1 MSRRFPF
8 HIAIAGLTAFAVAT
22 PTVVVPANNS
32 IIAAAIAQAAEAVTV
47 TGESTVAAKQPATFT
62 ATVPG
67 ATTGKV
73 QFFLD
78 GVLVAT
84 TDVNGEGVATASIT
98 PKSYGEH
105 TLTSRYITTRNDV
118 DYTLNPDGTTTFT
131 TPLPTKFEMDG
142 KGNTGTDGD
151 TYDGFT
157 INKQVSS
164 IDNPIELQPGETYTL
179 NGRMTTAKLGRLFE
193 VGLNPSPGST
203 YVEGTGARYHAD
215 SDNADSSV
223 AVKTRADENG
233 LSITESGSLVKAPGW
248 GQTTDGQTW
257 PTVNEGYIG
266 FQHKSSYT
274 VTKGTTWELGGDFI
288 APDIPGIHIPQYA
301 AYKYMEN
308 LHVLVPMN
316 EATFKISPKEL
327 PPRNDLPAEQTT
339 LTVSADKGTVT
350 EGTES
355 RLTATIT
362 PANAAG
368 TVQFKNNGENI
379 GDPAPVANGT
389 AELTHTLPLGANEIT
404 AEFTPDNPA
413 TFTPATG
420 KGTTVNVEKLPAT
433 ATTLTYMGDRAGTV
447 NKPAQLKAKVNPD
460 TPGTVQFFELI
471 DVTPTPLSDPIQ
483 PESGVA
489 TTTYTP
495 DSTGTKSFKAVFTPT
510 DVDAFAG
517 SETTFELEVEKQA
530 TTLQLTAE
538 DNKKGGDH
546 VAITATVT
554 PQVDGTVEFFNGDQ
568 SLGTSPVD
576 TATGTASGTASG
588 TATISDTFPTGRH
601 DLRAVFTPTAG
612 DTYSPAEATHTLVIG
627 SRDKKDTTLDLAANP
642 NELTLGESTTVT
654 ATIAGATTGLVTYTD
669 DNGVQGWAPVTNG
682 TATFTYTPKTDGAKT
697 IKAEYVPTDG
707 AADTH
712 NGSTGTTTV
721 TVNPAPPVTPEKHDT
736 AVLLAGPSKV
746 TTGDDIDLTAL
757 VTPANAAGTVTFHN
771 GTDIIGTTPVM
782 DGKATFTIK
791 DLPKGS
797 YQFKATFTPADTAA
811 FNPSES
817 THSAIVAD
825 EKPAVTVTNTT
836 TQVEPTTVV
845 ETERETVRETTTQ
858 VEPTTVTEVSTQVE
872 PTTVTTT
879 VPTTVNTTTTESVTV
894 TTTATAQPEK
904 QAPAT
909 PAVDASRAIET
920 TDGRE
925 ITLTAGTSPKTK
937 GRMVFELSDGTKLGD
952 APIDPDGTARFKHT
966 FDKPGQYE
974 VRAYVLAEDGTEGER
989 SVPLTVTVAEKTTP
1003 DTPDTPGDG
1012 GSSTSTDASS
1022 SENNRA
1028 ISFAIGGSLLAL
1040 LLGALAAVVLQSPPV
1055 RQWFEQMGIR
1065 Y

>member
-1 MSRRFPF
+1 M
-8 HIAIAGLTAFAVAT
+8 
-22 PTVVVPANNS
+22 
-32 IIAAAIAQAAEAVTV
+32 
-47 TGESTVAAKQPATFT
+47 
-62 ATVPG
+62 
-67 ATTGKV
+67 
-73 QFFLD
+73 
-78 GVLVAT
+78 
-84 TDVNGEGVATASIT
+84 
-98 PKSYGEH
+98 
-105 TLTSRYITTRNDV
+105 
-118 DYTLNPDGTTTFT
+118 
-131 TPLPTKFEMDG
+131 
-142 KGNTGTDGD
+142 
-151 TYDGFT
+151 
-157 INKQVSS
+157 
-164 IDNPIELQPGETYTL
+164 
-179 NGRMTTAKLGRLFE
+179 
-193 VGLNPSPGST
+193 
-203 YVEGTGARYHAD
+203 
-215 SDNADSSV
+215 
-223 AVKTRADENG
+223 
-233 LSITESGSLVKAPGW
+233 
-248 GQTTDGQTW
+248 
-257 PTVNEGYIG
+257 
-266 FQHKSSYT
+266 
-274 VTKGTTWELGGDFI
+274 
-288 APDIPGIHIPQYA
+288 
-301 AYKYMEN
+301 
-308 LHVLVPMN
+308 
-316 EATFKISPKEL
+316 
-327 PPRNDLPAEQTT
+327 
-339 LTVSADKGTVT
+339 
-350 EGTES
+350 
-355 RLTATIT
+355 
-362 PANAAG
+362 
-368 TVQFKNNGENI
+368 
-379 GDPAPVANGT
+379 
-389 AELTHTLPLGANEIT
+389 
-404 AEFTPDNPA
+404 
-413 TFTPATG
+413 FTPAD
-420 KGTTVNVEKLPAT
+420 A
-433 ATTLTYMGDRAGTV
+433 
-447 NKPAQLKAKVNPD
+447 
-460 TPGTVQFFELI
+460 
-471 DVTPTPLSDPIQ
+471 
-483 PESGVA
+483 
-489 TTTYTP
+489 
-495 DSTGTKSFKAVFTPT
+495 
-510 DVDAFAG
+510 DAFAG

-682 TATFTYTPKTDGAKT
+682 TATFTYTPKTDGPKT
-697 IKAEYVPTDG
+697 IKAEYVPTDS

-746 TTGDDIDLTAL
+746 TTGEDIDLTAL

-771 GTDIIGTTPVM
+771 GTDTIGTAPVM
-782 DGKATFTIK
+782 DGKATFTVK

-836 TQVEPTTVV
+836 TQVEPTTVATTV
-845 ETERETVRETTTQ
+845 PTTVRE
-858 VEPTTVTEVSTQVE
+858 
-872 PTTVTTT
+872 TTT

-904 QAPAT
+904 QAPAA

-937 GRMVFELSDGTKLGD
+937 GRMVFELSDGTKLSD